1 MNTGGAGRAS
11 LGPIRAELRYISM
24 FEWSWMLGGI
34 GRPQETQE
42 HMTEACYVLVCSV
55 AGDINATCA
64 LQVLIEFL
72 KCSD

>member
-42 HMTEACYVLVCSV
+42 RMTEACYVLVCSV
-55 AGDINATCA
+55 ACDINATCA

>member
-34 GRPQETQE
+34 GRPQEMQKGLTA
-42 HMTEACYVLVCSV
+42 ACYELV
-55 AGDINATCA
+55 I
-64 LQVLIEFL
+64 
-72 KCSD
+72 